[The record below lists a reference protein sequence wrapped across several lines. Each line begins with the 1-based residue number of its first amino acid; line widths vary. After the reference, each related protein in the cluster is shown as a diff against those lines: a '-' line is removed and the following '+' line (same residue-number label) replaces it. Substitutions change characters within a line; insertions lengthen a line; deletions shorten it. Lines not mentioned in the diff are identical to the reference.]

1 MRRVLATAS
10 AISAL
15 RRCCIDSR
23 TTLTR
28 HSYLLLFDE
37 PFSALD
43 TPRRRRLQRS
53 LRELQR
59 EISAV
64 TIIVT
69 HDPDDA
75 ALLADNES
83 AHMPMSSP

>member
-1 MRRVLATAS
+1 
-10 AISAL
+10 
-15 RRCCIDSR
+15 
-23 TTLTR
+23 LTR

-83 AHMPMSSP
+83 AYMPMSSP